1 MIGQTSAKQRGMV
14 LLHTAVVVPLAVLVL
29 AAVSL
34 GWYIQENG
42 LRITK
47 LPIYAQDNLQLRSI
61 PSELPPTG
69 EPRWVQIGPDRQMG
83 AEEIAALGSAN
94 AISRVYQR
102 ADTIGTNTPVAFELH
117 AVYYTGMI
125 DAVPHVPER
134 CVVAGGGEMT
144 SGPTVTPVPLDLS
157 AEAGIVREE
166 REDGSVRFSDRSE
179 VSFQRLPLPA
189 GVESLAMSISSFEQL
204 GSDQDIWAGY
214 FFIANGGVVAS
225 ASGVRGLAYK
235 LDSDYAYYAKV
246 QFSSITV
253 DSAEE
258 LAAMA
263 ADALRDLFPEIMR
276 CVPNWDQV
284 EAGTWDFTDYSRQTD
299 S

>member
-1 MIGQTSAKQRGMV
+1 MNGQRKGKDRRGAV
-14 LLHTAVVVPLAVLVL
+14 LFHPAVIVPLAVMVL

-34 GWYIQENG
+34 GWYIRANG

-47 LPIYAQDNLQLRSI
+47 LPIYPKDNLQLRSI
-61 PSELPPTG
+61 PDTLPPTG
-69 EPRWVQIGPDRQMG
+69 EARWKQIGPDRQMG

-102 ADTIGTNTPVAFELH
+102 VDTIGTSNPVAFELH

-134 CVVAGGGEMT
+134 CVVAGGGAMSASPRIT
-144 SGPTVTPVPLDLS
+144 RVPLDLS
-157 AEAGIVREE
+157 PESGVLKET
-166 REDGSVRFSDRSE
+166 REDGSVRYSDRSG
-179 VSFQRLPLPA
+179 VTYQRIPLPR
-189 GVESLAMSISSFEQL
+189 GVENLAMNISAFEQFS
-204 GSDQDIWAGY
+204 SDQDIWAGY

-225 ASGVRGLAYK
+225 ASGVRGLAYQ
-235 LDSDYAYYAKV
+235 LDSEYAYYAKV
-246 QFSSITV
+246 QFSSTTV

-258 LAAMA
+258 LAELA

-276 CVPNWDQV
+276 CVPNWDEV
-284 EAGTWDFTDYSRQTD
+284 EAGTWDFTDYSRQ
-299 S
+299 SR